1 MPLSRSGPCQR
12 LHTDAVPNDARKQQR
27 QRHDGPTVL
36 NRTYKDVS
44 ENACRTGRRERLPTF
59 HTSNKSC
66 EDPADSAGGAT
77 SACADQAAAQPTTLR
92 SGLGLSNA

>member
-1 MPLSRSGPCQR
+1 
-12 LHTDAVPNDARKQQR
+12 
-27 QRHDGPTVL
+27 VL
-36 NRTYKDVS
+36 NRTYEDVS

-66 EDPADSAGGAT
+66 EDSADSAGDAM

-92 SGLGLSNA
+92 FGLGLSNA